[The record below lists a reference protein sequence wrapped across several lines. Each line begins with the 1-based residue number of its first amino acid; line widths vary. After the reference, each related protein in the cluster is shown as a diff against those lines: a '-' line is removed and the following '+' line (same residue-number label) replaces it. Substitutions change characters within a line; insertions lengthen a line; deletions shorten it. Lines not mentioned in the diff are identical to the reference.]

1 MSSSMIRLNIT
12 DSIARITLD
21 RPAAFN
27 ALNVAGIHDLAAVA
41 SHLAQIPDLRA
52 VLIRGAGD
60 KAFCAGGDV
69 ASFVEHAQREGELLQ
84 QMTDPLNIAIARLMR
99 LDAPIIAAVNGVAA
113 GVGLSL
119 VAMADIALAS
129 QSARFTSA
137 YTQIG
142 YTPDGGSSWL
152 LPRLIGQRRAME
164 LYLTGRT
171 LNANEALDWGLIN
184 QVVEPEV
191 LDDCAEILTQKLA
204 RGPTGSF
211 GAVKRLLLTSSS
223 QDLEGQLAL
232 EARVIIAQSQTEEG
246 REGVRA
252 FVEKRPPLFH

>member
-1 MSSSMIRLNIT
+1 
-12 DSIARITLD
+12 
-21 RPAAFN
+21 
-27 ALNVAGIHDLAAVA
+27 
-41 SHLAQIPDLRA
+41 
-52 VLIRGAGD
+52 
-60 KAFCAGGDV
+60 
-69 ASFVEHAQREGELLQ
+69 
-84 QMTDPLNIAIARLMR
+84 MTDPLNIAIARLMR